1 MDDRRKKLKF
11 RAWRRGFREIDLI
24 LGPFA
29 DETLLSM
36 DEAGLSEFEALL
48 DAPDQDVFDWI
59 LERVDAPVEFD
70 TQTLRA
76 IQEFRLNLADRLA

>member
-29 DETLLSM
+29 DQNLRGM
-36 DEAGLSEFEALL
+36 DETGLAEFEALL
-48 DAPDQDVFDWI
+48 DAPDQEVFDWI
-59 LERVDAPVEFD
+59 LQRRVAPGEF
-70 TQTLRA
+70 QTPILRA
-76 IQEFRLNLADRLA
+76 IQEFRLNLPGQT